1 MNKARKLGSCL
12 IAVVLASPL
21 VQAGTAPT
29 GITLPVTTEN
39 FLLRNTAD
47 LISLCNAQPNDPNR
61 IAAIHFCQGFIL
73 GIRHYDDASEA
84 TLQSSLYCHKE
95 RSTRNEVVALYVKYH
110 LDNPQYQSES
120 AIDGVIRAA
129 MATWPCPKPA
139 DSKHEPATL
148 NAKGRK

>member
-1 MNKARKLGSCL
+1 MNKARNCL

-29 GITLPVTTEN
+29 GITSPVTTDN

-47 LISLCNAQPNDPNR
+47 LVSLCNAQPNDPNR

-73 GIRHYDDASEA
+73 GIRHYDDVSEA

-110 LDNPQYQSES
+110 LDNPQYQSEP

-129 MATWPCPKPA
+129 MATWPCPRPAGSKP
-139 DSKHEPATL
+139 EPATL